1 MVSVISEPTPV
12 LKPSAERRETIHTNP
27 MPTFWYLARDAR
39 RLPTESRR
47 TLQFPRFVVN
57 LFDSALACYVTQRPH
72 ASTEDDSVVF
82 WAVLSNSIGN
92 EKSSAMKMEPTP
104 TEIKRITAPS

>member
-57 LFDSALACYVTQRPH
+57 LFDSAYLTALACYVTQRPH
-72 ASTEDDSVVF
+72 SSTEDDSVVF
-82 WAVLSNSIGN
+82 GQYSNSIGN
-92 EKSSAMKMEPTP
+92 EKFYKGRSQERT
-104 TEIKRITAPS
+104 

>member
-1 MVSVISEPTPV
+1 MVSVIPEPTPV

-57 LFDSALACYVTQRPH
+57 VFDSALACYVTQRPH
-72 ASTEDDSVVF
+72 SSTEDDSVVF
-82 WAVLSNSIGN
+82 VQYSNSIGN
-92 EKSSAMKMEPTP
+92 EKFYKGRSQEKTP
-104 TEIKRITAPS
+104 LPWPEFFLLR